1 MQRSIPEETVEMVR
15 RHTDIADLI
24 GESVHLQQKGKHRYS
39 GLCPFH
45 EENTPSFSV
54 SQDRQLYYCFGCG
67 AAGNVFTFIMD
78 QEQLTFQEAVR
89 TLAEKANI
97 PVEIPEATLSVPQKN
112 HSLKEGCQL
121 AARFYHHL
129 LMHTE
134 QGREAYNYARSARNV
149 SEEAMRHFQIGFAPS
164 EREVLSLLFKK
175 REFDLS
181 EMEEADLVQRRE
193 DGRGPFDR
201 FNRRLIFPI
210 WDMGGQPI
218 AFGGRALDEAPS
230 AKYLNSRETPIF
242 KKNEVLYAYHLARP
256 AIRKR
261 KFVVLFEGYM
271 DVVSAWMAGVDN
283 GVATLGTALTGKQAQ
298 LIRRLSDQ
306 VTICYDGDSP
316 GEKAAIQNAE
326 TLEANGCNVKIAPIP
341 ADRDPDDYIREQGAR
356 AFMEN
361 MIEGAVSVLSF
372 KMNAY
377 KKDKNLQRAGD
388 RKEYIEWVLEALA
401 KISSPVEREFY
412 LKQLS
417 DEFSISLEALKQEQ
431 YRMYQRVRG
440 KSNASYDRRERE
452 NAGVSTPFQKNLL
465 PAFHNAERALLQ
477 MMMEEEMWAERVEE
491 EIGGNF
497 NVDEYAAIAA
507 HLFAYYGEGYGAG
520 SAGFL
525 DYLEDEELSSIA
537 AEIAMQP
544 GGEMNPDAFADY
556 IHQVKNYSSWVEI
569 EQKEHEQKEALQKND
584 AETAAALGQE
594 IIALQKKLGR
604 KAVRPRYLRA
614 YLQ

>member
-1 MQRSIPEETVEMVR
+1 MQRAIPEETVETVR
-15 RHTDIADLI
+15 RHSDIVEVI
-24 GESVHLQQKGKHRYS
+24 GESVQLQKKGNHRYS

-67 AAGNVFTFIMD
+67 AAGNVFTFMMEMG
-78 QEQLTFQEAVR
+78 QVPFQEAVR
-89 TLAEKANI
+89 TLAEKANVS
-97 PVEIPEATLSVPQKN
+97 VEIPEAAFSAPQKN

-134 QGREAYNYARSARNV
+134 QGREAYNYAQDGRNV
-149 SEEAMRHFQIGFAPS
+149 SDEALRHFQIGFAPS
-164 EREVLSLLFKK
+164 EREVLSLLLKK
-175 REFDLS
+175 RAFDLS
-181 EMEEADLVQRRE
+181 EMEQADLVQRTE
-193 DGRGPFDR
+193 DGRGPYDR
-201 FNRRLIFPI
+201 FNYRLIFPI
-210 WDMGGQPI
+210 WDIGGQPI
-218 AFGGRALDEAPS
+218 AFGGRALDEASS

-283 GVATLGTALTGKQAQ
+283 GVATLGTALTSKQAQ
-298 LIRRLSDQ
+298 LIGRLSEQ

-326 TLEANGCNVKIAPIP
+326 TLEANGCRVNIAPMP
-341 ADRDPDDYIREQGAR
+341 ANQDPDDYIREHGAG
-356 AFMEN
+356 AFREN
-361 MIEGAVSVLSF
+361 MIEGALSVLSF

-377 KKDKNLQRAGD
+377 KKEKNVQRAGD
-388 RKEYIEWVLEALA
+388 RKDYIEWVLEALA
-401 KISSPVEREFY
+401 QVSSPVEREFY

-417 DEFSISLEALKQEQ
+417 EEFSISLEALKQEQ

-440 KSNASYDRRERE
+440 KSTASYDRRERDG
-452 NAGVSTPFQKNLL
+452 NGGSIASQQHLL

-477 MMMEEEMWAERVEE
+477 MMMEDETWAEKVEQ

-507 HLFAYYGEGYGAG
+507 HLFAYYGEGNRAG

-525 DYLEDEELSSIA
+525 DHLEDDELSSIV

-544 GGEMNPDAFADY
+544 GGEMNPEAFADY
-556 IHQVKNYSSWVEI
+556 IHQVKIYSSWVEI
-569 EQKEHEQKEALQKND
+569 EQKEHAQKEALQKND
-584 AETAAALGQE
+584 AETATALGQE
-594 IIALQKKLGR
+594 IIALHKKLGR

-614 YLQ
+614 HLQ

>member
-1 MQRSIPEETVEMVR
+1 MQRAIPEETVENVR
-15 RHTDIADLI
+15 RHTDIVDVI
-24 GESVHLQQKGKHRYS
+24 GESVQLQKKGNYRYT

-67 AAGNVFTFIMD
+67 AAGNVFTFLRD
-78 QEQLTFQEAVR
+78 LEQVTFQEAVR

-97 PVEIPEATLSVPQKN
+97 SVEIPEATFSAPQKH

-134 QGREAYNYARSARNV
+134 QGREAYNYAQGARNV
-149 SEEAMRHFQIGFAPS
+149 SDEALRHFQIGFAPS
-164 EREVLSLLFKK
+164 EREVLSLLLKK
-175 REFDLS
+175 RAFDLS
-181 EMEEADLVQRRE
+181 EMEQADLVQRTE
-193 DGRGPFDR
+193 DGRGPYDR
-201 FNRRLIFPI
+201 FNSRLIFPI
-210 WDMGGQPI
+210 WDMSGQPI
-218 AFGGRALDEAPS
+218 AFGGRALDKASS

-256 AIRKR
+256 AVRKR

-298 LIRRLSDQ
+298 LIRRLSEQ

-326 TLEANGCNVKIAPIP
+326 TLEANGCHVKIAPMP
-341 ADRDPDDYIREQGAR
+341 ANQDPDDYIRDQGAH
-356 AFMEN
+356 AFRQN
-361 MIEGAVSVLSF
+361 MIEGAHSVLSF

-377 KKDKNLQRAGD
+377 KKEKNVQRAGD
-388 RKEYIEWVLEALA
+388 RKDYIEWVLEALVQ
-401 KISSPVEREFY
+401 IGSPVEREFY

-417 DEFSISLEALKQEQ
+417 EEFSISLEALKQEQ
-431 YRMYQRVRG
+431 HRMYQRVRG
-440 KSNASYDRRERE
+440 KSKAFFNRREQE
-452 NAGVSTPFQKNLL
+452 AGGGSTPSQKNLL

-477 MMMEEEMWAERVEE
+477 MMMEDEAWAEEVKQ
-491 EIGGNF
+491 EIGGDF

-507 HLFAYYGEGYGAG
+507 HLFGYYGEGHPAG

-525 DYLEDEELSSIA
+525 DYLEDGELSSIA
-537 AEIAMQP
+537 AEIAMQS
-544 GGEMNPDAFADY
+544 GGEMNPEAFADY

-569 EQKEHEQKEALQKND
+569 EQKEHAQKEALQKND
-584 AETAAALGQE
+584 VETATALGQE
-594 IIALQKKLGR
+594 IIALHKKLGR

-614 YLQ
+614 HLQ

>member
-1 MQRSIPEETVEMVR
+1 MQRAIPEETVENVR
-15 RHTDIADLI
+15 RHTDIVDVI
-24 GESVHLQQKGKHRYS
+24 GESVQLQKKGNHRYT

-67 AAGNVFTFIMD
+67 AAGNVFTFLRD
-78 QEQLTFQEAVR
+78 LEQVTFQEAVR

-97 PVEIPEATLSVPQKN
+97 SVEIPEAAFSAPQKH

-134 QGREAYNYARSARNV
+134 QGREAYNYAQGARNV
-149 SEEAMRHFQIGFAPS
+149 SDEALRHFQIGFAPS
-164 EREVLSLLFKK
+164 EREVLSLLLKK
-175 REFDLS
+175 RAFDLS
-181 EMEEADLVQRRE
+181 EMEQADLVQRTE
-193 DGRGPFDR
+193 DGRGPYDR
-201 FNRRLIFPI
+201 FNYRLIFPI

-218 AFGGRALDEAPS
+218 AFGGRALDKASS

-256 AIRKR
+256 AVRKR

-298 LIRRLSDQ
+298 LIRRLSEQ

-326 TLEANGCNVKIAPIP
+326 TLEANGCHVKIAPMP
-341 ADRDPDDYIREQGAR
+341 ANQDPDDYIRDQGAH
-356 AFMEN
+356 AFRQN
-361 MIEGAVSVLSF
+361 MIEGALSVLSF

-377 KKDKNLQRAGD
+377 KKEKNVQRAGD
-388 RKEYIEWVLEALA
+388 RKDYIEWVLEALA
-401 KISSPVEREFY
+401 QVSSPVEREFY

-417 DEFSISLEALKQEQ
+417 EEFSISLEALKQEQ

-440 KSNASYDRRERE
+440 KRKASFNRREKDNGE
-452 NAGVSTPFQKNLL
+452 SFSQKNLL

-477 MMMEEEMWAERVEE
+477 MMMEDEAWAKEVEQ

-507 HLFAYYGEGYGAG
+507 HLFGYYGEGYAAG

-525 DYLEDEELSSIA
+525 DYLEDGELSSIV

-544 GGEMNPDAFADY
+544 GGEMNPEAFADY
-556 IHQVKNYSSWVEI
+556 IHQVKNYANWVEI
-569 EQKEHEQKEALQKND
+569 EQKEHAQKEALQKND
-584 AETAAALGQE
+584 AETATALGQE
-594 IIALQKKLGR
+594 IIALYKKLGR

-614 YLQ
+614 HLQ